1 MLAATGTSTI
11 AAILFIDV
19 AIVVVVARC
28 MGAAFKKI
36 RQPAVVGEILA
47 GILLGPTLLGALPFG
62 PQAGCSPGAVGG
74 VPAWLFPCE
83 VRPFLGVVAE
93 LGLIIFMFIVG
104 LELDLALI
112 RGKER
117 LAGVISFSSVLLPF
131 ALGCGLAVVLH
142 GAHDS
147 TSDGPVDLLSFD
159 LHELPEYQIGQL
171 ALSFSPEI
179 PL

>member
-1 MLAATGTSTI
+1 MLAAADSTI

-62 PQAGCSPGAVGG
+62 PEAGCIPGAAGG

-93 LGLIIFMFIVG
+93 LGLIIFMF
-104 LELDLALI
+104 
-112 RGKER
+112 
-117 LAGVISFSSVLLPF
+117 
-131 ALGCGLAVVLH
+131 
-142 GAHDS
+142 
-147 TSDGPVDLLSFD
+147 
-159 LHELPEYQIGQL
+159 
-171 ALSFSPEI
+171 
-179 PL
+179 